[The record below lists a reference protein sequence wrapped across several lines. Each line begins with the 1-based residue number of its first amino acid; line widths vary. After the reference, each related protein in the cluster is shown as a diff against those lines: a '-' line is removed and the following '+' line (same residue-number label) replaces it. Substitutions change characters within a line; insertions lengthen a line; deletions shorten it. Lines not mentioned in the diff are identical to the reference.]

1 MAATSGEYRRPF
13 FRKREPFFF
22 LTFLLFFSSFLITA
36 INETI
41 LAESISARRIF
52 TGKKTL
58 LF

>member
-22 LTFLLFFSSFLITA
+22 NFFAFFSSFLITA